1 MPAHHGQM
9 TTHDYNIRMI
19 TVKAAKKPIRSNQKI
34 GLALAGGGPLGAF
47 YELGAL
53 CAIEDSLEPLTFTEL
68 DVYVGVS
75 AGAFIA
81 AGLANGID
89 LKLMSSIFAFNH
101 KSTTPFNPDHF
112 LQPAYKD
119 YVLNLA
125 KTPSLIGKTLLKW
138 AKNPLHTSAVDLLEI
153 SGKVLPAGVFNNK
166 KMERFLR
173 TILLEH
179 GQTNDFRQLKK
190 ELYVV
195 ACELNSGTI
204 AGFGNHSNN
213 HVPIS
218 KAVQASSALPGLY
231 SPVKI
236 NGKFYVDG
244 ALRRTMNA
252 SAALKQDTHL
262 LFAVNPIVPFE
273 RTLKLDEKGL
283 VSGGLPLVLSQTF
296 RSIVQSRLKSGLDKY
311 ESLFPHADIILAEP
325 DANDETLF
333 RSNLFSYSKRDQLCE
348 YAFQSTR
355 QHLLNCEAD
364 INPVLARHGMYL
376 NNKKL
381 NQQRSI
387 KDFIANRPSHSS
399 WSDDLHESLDKLE
412 RTIRSV

>member
-1 MPAHHGQM
+1 ML
-9 TTHDYNIRMI
+9 
-19 TVKAAKKPIRSNQKI
+19 TVKPAIKPIPSNQKF
-34 GLALAGGGPLGAF
+34 GLALAGGGPLGGF

-53 CAIEDSLEPLTFTEL
+53 CAIEDSLEPLKITEL

-89 LKLMSSIFAFNH
+89 LKKMAEIFAFSKKH
-101 KSTTPFNPDHF
+101 ETPFNPDHF

-125 KTPSLIGKTLLKW
+125 KTPSLLGKTILRW
-138 AKNPLHTSAVDLLEI
+138 AKNPMKTSVVDVLEMT
-153 SGKVLPAGVFNNK
+153 GKILPAGVFNNEK
-166 KMERFLR
+166 LETFLR
-173 TILLEH
+173 TIINEH
-179 GQTNDFRQLKK
+179 GQTNDFRKLHK
-190 ELYVV
+190 ELYIV
-195 ACELNSGTI
+195 ACELNSGKI
-204 AGFGNHSNN
+204 AGFGNHDNN
-213 HVPIS
+213 TVPIS

-273 RTLKLDEKGL
+273 RTLKTDEKGL
-283 VSGGLPLVLSQTF
+283 VSGGLPLVMSQTF

-325 DANDETLF
+325 DAKDETLF
-333 RSNLFSYSKRDQLCE
+333 QSNLFSYSKRDQLCD
-348 YAFQSTR
+348 YAYQSTR
-355 QHLLNCEAD
+355 RHLIDQQTELQ
-364 INPVLARHGMYL
+364 PVLARHGLYL
-376 NNKKL
+376 NTHKLTQKKRTIMDFLADDGQHADWTEHL
-381 NQQRSI
+381 N
-387 KDFIANRPSHSS
+387 
-399 WSDDLHESLDKLE
+399 ESLDALE

>member
-1 MPAHHGQM
+1 
-9 TTHDYNIRMI
+9 MI
-19 TVKAAKKPIRSNQKI
+19 TVKAAKNPIRSNQKF
-34 GLALAGGGPLGAF
+34 GLALAGGGPLGGF

-53 CAIEDSLEPLTFTEL
+53 CAIEDSLEPLKITEL

-89 LKLMSSIFAFNH
+89 LRTMSKIFAFSKKNE
-101 KSTTPFNPDHF
+101 TPFNPDHF
-112 LQPAYKD
+112 LQPAYKE
-119 YVLNLA
+119 YLLNLA
-125 KTPSLIGKTLLKW
+125 KTPGLLSKTLLRW
-138 AKNPLHTSAVDLLEI
+138 AKNPLKTSVVDMLEMT
-153 SGKVLPAGVFNNK
+153 GKVLPAGVFNNEK
-166 KMERFLR
+166 
-173 TILLEH
+173 LEH
-179 GQTNDFRQLKK
+179 FLKTIIDKHGLTNDFRKLEK
-190 ELYVV
+190 ELYIV
-195 ACELNSGTI
+195 ACELNSGKI
-204 AGFGNHSNN
+204 AGFGNNDHNT
-213 HVPIS
+213 VPIS

-252 SAALKQDTHL
+252 SAALKKDTHL

-311 ESLFPHADIILAEP
+311 ESLFPHSDIILAEP

-333 RSNLFSYSKRDQLCE
+333 KSNLFSYSKRDQLCD
-348 YAFQSTR
+348 YAYQSTR
-355 QHLLNCEAD
+355 QHLIDQQEQLK
-364 INPVLARHGMYL
+364 PVLARHGLYL
-376 NNKKL
+376 NQYKL
-381 NQQRSI
+381 SQKDRHI
-387 KDFIANRPSHSS
+387 RDFIRQDEQHTKWTDHLN
-399 WSDDLHESLDKLE
+399 ESLDALE
-412 RTIRSV
+412 RSIRSI

>member
-1 MPAHHGQM
+1 
-9 TTHDYNIRMI
+9 MI
-19 TVKAAKKPIRSNQKI
+19 TVKAAKDAIESNQKF

-53 CAIEDSLEPLTFTEL
+53 CAIEDSISPLEITEL

-89 LKLMSSIFAFNH
+89 LRKMAKIFAFS
-101 KSTTPFNPDHF
+101 KKTETPFNPDHF

-125 KTPSLIGKTLLKW
+125 KTPTLVSKTILKW
-138 AKNPLHTSAVDLLEI
+138 AKNPLKTSMVDVLEI
-153 SGKVLPAGVFNNK
+153 AGKVLPAGVFNNEK
-166 KMERFLR
+166 LEAFLE
-173 TILLEH
+173 TILKDH
-179 GQTNDFRQLKK
+179 GQTNDFKQLKK
-190 ELYVV
+190 ELYIV
-195 ACELNSGTI
+195 ACELNSGRI
-204 AGFGNHSNN
+204 AGFGNNDNN
-213 HVPIS
+213 KVPIS

-236 NGKFYVDG
+236 DGKFYVDG

-252 SAALKQDTHL
+252 SAALKKDTHL

-273 RTLKLDEKGL
+273 RTLKVDEKGL

-311 ESLFPHADIILAEP
+311 ESLFPHSDIVLFEP

-333 RSNLFSYSKRDQLCE
+333 RSNLFSYSKRDQLCD
-348 YAFQSTR
+348 YAYRSTR
-355 QHLLNCEAD
+355 KHIIDQQVQLEPILK
-364 INPVLARHGMYL
+364 RHGLYL
-376 NNKKL
+376 NQHNLAQKK
-381 NQQRSI
+381 RKI
-387 KDFIANRPSHSS
+387 KHFIDQKHNSS
-399 WSDDLHESLDKLE
+399 PWSDMLTQSLDILE
-412 RTIRSV
+412 RKIRSKQ

>member
-1 MPAHHGQM
+1 
-9 TTHDYNIRMI
+9 MI
-19 TVKAAKKPIRSNQKI
+19 TVKAAKNNTPSNQKF

-53 CAIEDSLEPLTFTEL
+53 CAIEDSISPLEITEL

-89 LKLMSSIFAFNH
+89 LKQMAKIFAFSKKNE
-101 KSTTPFNPDHF
+101 TPFNPDHF

-119 YVLNLA
+119 YVFNLA
-125 KTPSLIGKTLLKW
+125 KTPGLVSKTLLKW
-138 AKNPLHTSAVDLLEI
+138 AKNPLKTSVVDMLEI
-153 SGKVLPAGVFNNK
+153 AGKVLPAGVFNNEK
-166 KMERFLR
+166 LEEFLKI
-173 TILLEH
+173 ILLEH
-179 GQTNDFRQLKK
+179 GQTNDFSALKK

-195 ACELNSGTI
+195 ACELNSGKI
-204 AGFGNHSNN
+204 AGFGNNDNN

-252 SAALKQDTHL
+252 SAALKKNTHL

-311 ESLFPHADIILAEP
+311 ESLFPSSDIILFEP

-333 RSNLFSYSKRDQLCE
+333 KSNLFSYSKRDQLCD
-348 YAFQSTR
+348 YAYRSTR
-355 QHLLNCEAD
+355 KHIIKQKQQLEPILK
-364 INPVLARHGMYL
+364 RHGLYINEHNL
-376 NNKKL
+376 VQKK
-381 NQQRSI
+381 RKI
-387 KDFIANRPSHSS
+387 KHFIDQKHATAH
-399 WSDDLHESLDKLE
+399 WSEALGQSLDSLE
-412 RTIRSV
+412 RTIRSKQ

>member
-1 MPAHHGQM
+1 M
-9 TTHDYNIRMI
+9 TTHDYNIGMI

-89 LKLMSSIFAFNH
+89 LKLMSSIFAFNN

-179 GQTNDFRQLKK
+179 GQTNDFRQLQK

-195 ACELNSGTI
+195 ACELNSGKI

-213 HVPIS
+213 QVPIS

-333 RSNLFSYSKRDQLCE
+333 KSNLFSYSKRDQLCE
-348 YAFQSTR
+348 YAYQSTR
-355 QHLLNCEAD
+355 QHLLACETE

-387 KDFIANRPSHSS
+387 KDFIANRASHSS

>member
-1 MPAHHGQM
+1 
-9 TTHDYNIRMI
+9 MI
-19 TVKAAKKPIRSNQKI
+19 TVKAAKDPITSNQKF
-34 GLALAGGGPLGAF
+34 GLALAGGGPLGGF

-53 CAIEDSLEPLTFTEL
+53 CALEDSLHPLTITEL

-89 LKLMSSIFAFNH
+89 LKIMANIFAFNKKH
-101 KSTTPFNPDHF
+101 PTPFNPDHF

-125 KTPSLIGKTLLKW
+125 KSPSLLGQTLLKW
-138 AKNPLHTSAVDLLEI
+138 AKNPLKTSVVDLLETL
-153 SGKVLPAGVFNNK
+153 GKILPAGVFNNEK
-166 KMERFLR
+166 LEAFLQ
-173 TILLEH
+173 TILTENGH
-179 GQTNDFRQLKK
+179 TNDFRQLKK
-190 ELYVV
+190 QLYIV
-195 ACELNSGTI
+195 ACELNSGKI

-213 HVPIS
+213 DVPIS

-236 NGKFYVDG
+236 KGKFYVDG

-273 RTLKLDEKGL
+273 RDLKMDEKGL

-333 RSNLFSYSKRDQLCE
+333 KSNLFSYSKRDQLCD
-348 YAFQSTR
+348 YAYQSTR
-355 QHLLNCEAD
+355 QHL
-364 INPVLARHGMYL
+364 INQKETIEPILHRHGMSL
-376 NNKKL
+376 NLANLREK
-381 NQQRSI
+381 NRNI
-387 KDFIANRPSHSS
+387 NDFLEGKPAQSS
-399 WSDDLHESLDKLE
+399 WSNMLNESLDSLE
-412 RTIRSV
+412 RSIRQQH